1 MNEVYKLH
9 PRLKSSQICAVAR
22 AAFLQPPL
30 PSSSLPRKHFLQVAA
45 ISQAVKKDSE
55 ISNWSMK
62 SLGDCGTSTQLSFFM
77 LQDTT
82 KAFTDQKKLC
92 LHFQQKDQDLTCSRQ
107 QDSPGSQGARLK
119 WLGSPCAIPLYQ
131 DFDQ

>member
-9 PRLKSSQICAVAR
+9 PRLNQVKSVQ
-22 AAFLQPPL
+22 LQEPL
-30 PSSSLPRKHFLQVAA
+30 FCSPHCHHLVCPGKHFLQVAA
-45 ISQAVKKDSE
+45 ISQAVKNDSE

-92 LHFQQKDQDLTCSRQ
+92 LHFQRKDQDLTCSSQ
-107 QDSPGSQGARLK
+107 QDSPGSQSARLK